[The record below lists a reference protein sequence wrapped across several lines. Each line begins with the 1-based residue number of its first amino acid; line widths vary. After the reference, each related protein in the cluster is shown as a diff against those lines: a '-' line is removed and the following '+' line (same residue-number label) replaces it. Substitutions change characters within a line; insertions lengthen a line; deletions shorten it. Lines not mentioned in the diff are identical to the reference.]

1 MINECV
7 NDKKYSGRLRT
18 QICIICKYK
27 DVRIPND
34 LGYNINGDCR
44 IDKTVKIYKDIRNAV
59 NNN

>member
-1 MINECV
+1 MIKNTAGVYVRRYVLSV
-7 NDKKYSGRLRT
+7 NTKMYEL
-18 QICIICKYK
+18 
-27 DVRIPND
+27 ND

>member
-7 NDKKYSGRLRT
+7 KKKYNGRLCT

-44 IDKTVKIYKDIRNAV
+44 IDKMVKIYKDIRNAV